1 MKIPSSLNGINQQRV
16 GNKVFFDT
24 DRDVVEGPTH
34 QAELAIR
41 QIVNI
46 DQANPPAEFESAGGP
61 LVEFDSTK
69 GLT

>member
-34 QAELAIR
+34 RAESEIR
-41 QIVNI
+41 QTVEIHR
-46 DQANPPAEFESAGGP
+46 ANNPHVES
-61 LVEFDSTK
+61 
-69 GLT
+69 